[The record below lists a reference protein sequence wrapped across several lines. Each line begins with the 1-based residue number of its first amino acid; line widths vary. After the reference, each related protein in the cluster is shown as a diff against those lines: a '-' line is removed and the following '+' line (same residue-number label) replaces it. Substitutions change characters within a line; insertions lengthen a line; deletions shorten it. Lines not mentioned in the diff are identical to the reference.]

1 MGMGIAFA
9 SGFLKGLNDVARE
22 KNEKLLKEQEAEA
35 ERKKLLGGWVVE
47 LAKTEGFDTSSEGFK
62 NLATEAGL
70 SDLVGVANKMSDVG
84 STFGYNKLQFNKPI
98 KKWDEDIR
106 PNNPLLAGGTWLRTF
121 DNFSANSTERQRMIV
136 HFKEN
141 PNDLDKFLGDVYK
154 YGDYYIDGQRLQKKN
169 PTTGALSNEFIHPED
184 TYKSLFAFVDELK
197 ATVKGPASTT
207 KTADEVTA
215 NTHAKIIQD
224 EVTSGLI
231 SQPENAFVFTFRTE
245 SGERKEDAV
254 EFADQNQIDAM
265 GRIAANLGYGSG
277 REGVQKFIT
286 NFSDVGRATNVE
298 DAYTTLLSA
307 VEMEQKGYGD
317 LARTMGGNA
326 AMNQEFSQYLKDE
339 FGGDLRAAVQA
350 YAPLMKIKEDN
361 VPVTGF
367 NKRRVKLKPSDDYFK
382 ANGLNREQVIEQYTA
397 SQTALKQLEKL
408 DGLLAQDNTP
418 TGLKAAMQSV
428 GFGVFGEGGQLAQ
441 FFGSFETEEGT
452 DANTLSQVALNAG
465 FLSKEAAQ
473 NLSVI
478 DSLKLS
484 LAAQMAR
491 AVDPSGR
498 LSNQDFEIQLRRLG
512 QTGLFTSKPQA
523 RAGLGQVINDFKDN
537 TRRLEV
543 LHEVATVPAG
553 EFTKREIRMLKADAV
568 IRRIERANYQP
579 AVAPKADGAAPA
591 VGEPQTG
598 LVLDPSGYYT
608 DGQGNFF
615 KDEQGTN
622 PASMEAVLEAIGIGT
637 DN

>member
-1 MGMGIAFA
+1 MGMGVAFA

-22 KNEKLLKEQEAEA
+22 KNEKLLKEQEAKA
-35 ERKKLLGGWVVE
+35 ERQKMLGGWVVG
-47 LAKTEGFDTSSEGFK
+47 LAKSENVDTNSEGFK
-62 NLATEAGL
+62 NLASEAGL
-70 SDLVGVANKMSDVG
+70 AGLAGISNAMNDVD
-84 STFGYNKLQFNKPI
+84 SRFGYNKLQFKKPI

-121 DNFSANSTERQRMIV
+121 DNLVADSSERQRMII

-184 TYKSLFAFVDELK
+184 IYKGLFAFVDELK
-197 ATVKGPASTT
+197 GTVKSPTSTV
-207 KTADEVTA
+207 KTADEITA

-224 EVTSGLI
+224 EFNLGLI
-231 SQPENAFVFTFRTE
+231 SKPENAFVFTFRTE
-245 SGERKEDAV
+245 SGEQKKDAL
-254 EFADQNQIDAM
+254 EFTDQNQMDAM
-265 GRIAANLGYGSG
+265 GRISINLGYGSG
-277 REGVQKFIT
+277 REGIQNLVT
-286 NFSDVGRATNVE
+286 NFSDVSRATNAE
-298 DAYTTLLSA
+298 DAYTALLSA

-317 LARTMGGNA
+317 LARTMGGNTV
-326 AMNQEFSQYLKDE
+326 MNQEFSQYLKDE

-361 VPVTGF
+361 VPITGF
-367 NKRRVKLKPSDDYFK
+367 NKRRVKLKPADDYFK

-397 SQTALKQLEKL
+397 SQTALEQLEKL
-408 DGLLAQDNTP
+408 DGLLANDNTP
-418 TGLKAAMQSV
+418 TGLKAAMQQV
-428 GFGVFGEGGQLAQ
+428 GFGIFGEGGQLSQ

-452 DANTLSQVALNAG
+452 DANSLSQVALSTG
-465 FLSKEAAQ
+465 FLSKETAQ

-523 RAGLGQVINDFKDN
+523 RAGLGRVISDFEGN
-537 TRRLEV
+537 TRRLKV
-543 LHEVATVPAG
+543 LYEVATVPKN

-568 IRRIERANYQP
+568 IRRIEKANYQP
-579 AVAPKADGAAPA
+579 ATASPEALAA
-591 VGEPQTG
+591 GEPKTG

-608 DGQGNFF
+608 DKKGNFF
-615 KDEQGTN
+615 MDEQGTQ
-622 PASMEAVLEAIGIGT
+622 PAPMEDVLKAIGMGSQ
-637 DN
+637 